1 MLKSKLLK
9 SQFLTYEIQV
19 QLDIHLGLFLRLAVS
34 DSKMCRAGSLPFK
47 ECPANTAAC
56 IILPL
61 QHSGYSHCM
70 AGSRTPGAPRSE
82 VPVHSVMC
90 LLEEYTLW
98 SSSLSLKYVQCSI
111 FFIKT
116 EPLLKHCAG
125 DLRIGVYTPVEFF
138 VCKASFLILLTQM
151 TAGYKVHASPSLSLS
166 AQEHSGDQ
174 VPRGGGWGETSIFLK
189 RQFKQLQKSIAAVNF
204 ELNFRKHSRENYKTV
219 GFL

>member
-34 DSKMCRAGSLPFK
+34 DSKMCRAGRLPFK

-56 IILPL
+56 TILPL

-125 DLRIGVYTPVEFF
+125 DLRIGVYTPVEFLF
-138 VCKASFLILLTQM
+138 VRLLFLSFWPRWLLATRSMPALLCLFQLRSILGIRYPG
-151 TAGYKVHASPSLSLS
+151 AEV
-166 AQEHSGDQ
+166 
-174 VPRGGGWGETSIFLK
+174 GGRPLFS
-189 RQFKQLQKSIAAVNF
+189 
-204 ELNFRKHSRENYKTV
+204 
-219 GFL
+219 